1 MDIFQLIE
9 NEEYEMIRDEI
20 VNFDLEA
27 VDENGDTPLH
37 YAVKNEDYELLDI
50 ILSYV
55 PDLDVEN
62 LEGDSALHLAV
73 KVGNS
78 ELVRMLLDFGAD
90 SLVRDSRKRTP
101 EKLAA
106 ELDED
111 VIYRIL
117 QDNSE
122 EDEEYVGKVEKIRR
136 HVEFI

>member
-1 MDIFQLIE
+1 MEIFQLIE
-9 NEEYEMIRDEI
+9 NEEYEVIRDEI

-37 YAVKNEDYELLDI
+37 YAVKNEDYDLLDI

-78 ELVRMLLDFGAD
+78 EIVRMLLDFGAN
-90 SLVRDSRKRTP
+90 SLVKDSRKRTP

-117 QDNSE
+117 VDSSDD
-122 EDEEYVGKVEKIRR
+122 DEEFIGKVEKIRK